1 MKNEVILS
9 LGHLTKA
16 YGDILAV
23 NDLNLEIYKGEI
35 LGLLG
40 PNGAGKTTTIN
51 LIAGIIKPDRG
62 QVFFKGSP
70 IQDSKTNYLSVIG
83 ICPQENVHWKKLTP
97 EEQLIFLGQMYGMPQ
112 ALIRERSQILIEVL
126 GLTDVARRLTGKLS
140 GGMKRRL
147 NIALALIHDPQI
159 LILDEPVAGLDP
171 QSRINIRDYIKSLA
185 INKTIILTTH
195 NMDEAH
201 RMADRVAV
209 IDLGKLLVIDTP
221 DALVG
226 KVGEGDVLEIEIAG
240 LGSGK
245 EDIVLD
251 LPDQSQKLLLDDMLQ
266 IRGLD
271 LVNHLPSILSNLE
284 KSGIQ
289 IGEIRLRKNTLEDV
303 FIQLTGRRLRE

>member
-1 MKNEVILS
+1 LSNEVILH
-9 LGHLTKA
+9 LDRLTKS

-35 LGLLG
+35 IGLLG

-51 LIAGIIKPDRG
+51 LIAGINNPDRG
-62 QVFFKGSP
+62 KVFFEGSP
-70 IQDSKTNYLSVIG
+70 IQDSKTNYLSKIG

-97 EEQLIFLGQMYGMPQ
+97 EEQLIFLGQMYGMPP
-112 ALIRERSQILIEVL
+112 ALIRERSQLLIEEL

-159 LILDEPVAGLDP
+159 LILDEPEAGLDP

-185 INKTIILTTH
+185 INKTVILTTH

-201 RMADRVAV
+201 RLADRVAV
-209 IDLGKLLVIDTP
+209 IDKGKLLVIDTP

-240 LGSGK
+240 FGSGQK
-245 EDIVLD
+245 DFIMD
-251 LPDQSQKLLLDDMLQ
+251 LPDQSHILLLDDMLQ

-271 LVNHLPSILSNLE
+271 LVNHLPGILSSLE